1 MKKLSW
7 LLLVLLS
14 ACADPAR
21 NLYEGMQQREGIVNP
36 QVHPTNK
43 QPTYEQYEAERN
55 KLREQQETK
64 TAPTS
69 GTSR

>member
-1 MKKLSW
+1 MKKSIW

-21 NLYEGMQQREGIVNP
+21 NFYEGMQQREAIANP
-36 QVHPTNK
+36 HAQPVNK
-43 QPTYEQYEAERN
+43 QPTYDQYEAERN
-55 KLREQQETK
+55 KLTTPEVTQSAT
-64 TAPTS
+64 PS